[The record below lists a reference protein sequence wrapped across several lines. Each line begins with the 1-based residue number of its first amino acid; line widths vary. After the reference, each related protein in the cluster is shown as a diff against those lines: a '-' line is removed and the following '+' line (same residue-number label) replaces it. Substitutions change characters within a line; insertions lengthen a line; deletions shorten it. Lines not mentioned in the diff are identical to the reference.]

1 MIRISC
7 LILISLLVSG
17 CVPTPLYK
25 WGGYESNLYAGY
37 KDQTKMEELK
47 VALEN
52 HVSEMN
58 ATGQKVAPG
67 LYAELGTL
75 YLQSGDS
82 SKARGM
88 YFREREA
95 WPESKGFMD
104 AMISNLDRQ
113 ESARKEVAK

>member
-1 MIRISC
+1 MRHLSIIFAA
-7 LILISLLVSG
+7 LIAGG

-47 VALEN
+47 VGLEA
-52 HVSEMN
+52 HISAMN
-58 ATGQKVAPG
+58 TSGQKVAPG

-82 SKARGM
+82 IKARGM
-88 YFREREA
+88 YASERDA
-95 WPESKGFMD
+95 WPESKGFME
-104 AMISNLDRQ
+104 AMIANLDRQ
-113 ESARKEVAK
+113 EATRKEAVK